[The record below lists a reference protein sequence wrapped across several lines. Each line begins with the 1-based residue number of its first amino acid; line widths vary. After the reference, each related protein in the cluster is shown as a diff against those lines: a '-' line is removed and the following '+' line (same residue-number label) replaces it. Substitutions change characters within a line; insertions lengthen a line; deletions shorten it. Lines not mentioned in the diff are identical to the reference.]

1 VEGDG
6 ADPVVCRRLFKRR
19 SEMNAGIAY
28 ALVAAIL
35 FGASTPLA
43 KMLIDTVSANML
55 AGLLYL
61 SSGVALASWRIFIPS
76 SAKFV
81 QRGSM
86 KWLVLSIF
94 FGGLI
99 APVLLMLGLQKTGGA
114 GASLML
120 NLENVFTALIAWFI
134 FKENFDRRLV
144 LGMVAIVTGG
154 ALLSYQWTVVNI
166 GSLFVALACVC
177 WSLDN
182 NFTRNI
188 SGEDPVW
195 IAALKGL
202 VAGSANVIIALC
214 IGSPLPQVK
223 TILAAA
229 GIGVVGYGIS
239 LCLFVLALRH
249 IGTARTS
256 AYFSLAPFVGAAI
269 AIPLLHESIT
279 TNMLVAAALMACG
292 VYVHLTERHEHEHVH
307 EMPNGEIIVHTHPHY
322 PDIDHRHEH

>member
-1 VEGDG
+1 
-6 ADPVVCRRLFKRR
+6 
-19 SEMNAGIAY
+19 
-28 ALVAAIL
+28 
-35 FGASTPLA
+35 
-43 KMLIDTVSANML
+43 
-55 AGLLYL
+55 
-61 SSGVALASWRIFIPS
+61 
-76 SAKFV
+76 
-81 QRGSM
+81 M
-86 KWLVLSIF
+86 KWLALSIF

-99 APVLLMLGLQKTGGA
+99 APVLLMLGLQKTGAA

-154 ALLSYQWTVVNI
+154 ALLSYQSTVLNTGAI
-166 GSLFVALACVC
+166 FVALACFC
-177 WSLDN
+177 WALDN

-214 IGSPLPQVK
+214 SGSSLPPVK
-223 TILAAA
+223 TISAAA
-229 GIGVVGYGIS
+229 GIGIAGYGIS

-269 AIPLLHESIT
+269 AIPLLHETIT
-279 TNMLVAAALMACG
+279 ANMLIAAALMACG
-292 VYVHLTERHEHEHVH
+292 VYIHLTERHEHEHVH
-307 EMPNGEIIVHTHPHY
+307 ETSNGEIIVHTHPHY